1 MIGVDSRGEGSSPMP
16 ITTSDAHAMVAEFF
30 DAMNDRELDRLD
42 AIVAANFVRHCQATP
57 EVDVRSLDDFK
68 AFLNAY
74 TAVFPD
80 NVQTPIQ
87 IAADGDLIGIFAT
100 YEGTHLGAFGGFE
113 PTGKRAQFDF
123 AGMLKVEDGKL
134 SEWWITWD
142 NMTILA
148 QLGLL
153 PGSDGA

>member
-1 MIGVDSRGEGSSPMP
+1 MP
-16 ITTSDAHAMVAEFF
+16 ISTADAHAMVTEFF
-30 DAMNDRELDRLD
+30 AAMNDRELDRLD

-57 EVDVRSLDDFK
+57 DVVVSSLDDFK
-68 AFLNAY
+68 AFLDAY

-80 NVQTPIQ
+80 NVQTPIH

-100 YEGTHLGAFGGFE
+100 YEGTHLGPFGGFE

-123 AGMLKVEDGKL
+123 AGMLKVENGKV

-153 PGSDGA
+153 RGTDGADA